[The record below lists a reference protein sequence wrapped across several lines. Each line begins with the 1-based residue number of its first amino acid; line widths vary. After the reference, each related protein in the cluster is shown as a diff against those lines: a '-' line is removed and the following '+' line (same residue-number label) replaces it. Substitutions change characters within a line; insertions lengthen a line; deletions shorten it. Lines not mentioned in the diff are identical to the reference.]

1 MEKLLKE
8 KLVLGGGI
16 GIIALMAASYTL
28 NNIPFSSL
36 INFLPAW
43 IAIVGLTFFG
53 VKKEYEL
60 SYWIFL
66 GMGVGAVFGYYFP
79 EFGAGLSILSKIFL
93 QLIKTIVAPLLFATL
108 VVGIAGQ
115 EDSSGVGR
123 LGLKSFGYFIS
134 VTTIAL
140 AFGLLAINVTKA
152 GYDKR
157 IDKTKAE
164 KMSSKVSS
172 VKKDWKDLAA
182 PMVMARTEKI
192 VSDYEN
198 APDSMKSAIIKGG
211 IDSLQATFAKA
222 KGIAA
227 TPPKQDWKEIVAHI
241 FPENIAKSISE
252 NQVLQVVV
260 FSIFFGLGINMAG
273 GEHRKKMVSF
283 CESLTAVMFKFTKLV
298 MNFAPFGVMGAM
310 AAAVSAMGLEVFIP
324 MLKLIGT
331 LYGALVFFVL
341 IVFGFIVWLF
351 KVNVRAF
358 WKTVKTPVTI
368 AFSTASSEA
377 ALGPAMEAL
386 EKYGIPRRIV
396 SFVLPTGMS
405 FNLDGT
411 TLYLSCAAVFV
422 AQATGH
428 SIATSIP
435 EQLTLLL
442 VLLVT
447 SKGVAG
453 VARASLIILM
463 GTIGQFGIPEWPI
476 YLILGV
482 DVLMDMVRTGVNMLG
497 NCLATVVVAKWEGEF
512 DDSDK

>member
-1 MEKLLKE
+1 MEKSTKE
-8 KLVLGGGI
+8 QLVLGI
-16 GIIALMAASYTL
+16 GFGVIALMSGFYSIY
-28 NNIPFSSL
+28 NISFSSL
-36 INFLPAW
+36 VNFLPAW
-43 IAIVGLTFFG
+43 VTIVALTYFG
-53 VKKEYEL
+53 VKKDYAL

-66 GMGVGAVFGYYFP
+66 GMGAGAAFGYYFP
-79 EFGAGLSILSKIFL
+79 DFGAGLNILSKVFL

-123 LGLKSFGYFIS
+123 LGARSFGYFIT

-140 AFGLLAINVTKA
+140 AFGLLAINITKA
-152 GYDKR
+152 GDDPR
-157 IDKTKAE
+157 INQEKAQ
-164 KMSSKVSS
+164 KLASKAAS

-182 PMVMARTEKI
+182 PLVMARTEKI
-192 VSDYEN
+192 INDYEI
-198 APDSMKSAIIKGG
+198 APDSMKMAVVKGG
-211 IDSLQATFAKA
+211 IDSLQVTFAKA
-222 KGIAA
+222 KSIAA
-227 TPPKQDWKEIVAHI
+227 TPPKQDWKEIVSHI
-241 FPENIAKSISE
+241 FPENIAKSIAE

-298 MNFAPFGVMGAM
+298 MNFAPLGVMGAM

-331 LYGALVFFVL
+331 LYGALVFFVVF
-341 IVFGFIVWLF
+341 VFGAIVWFF
-351 KVNVRAF
+351 KVNIKGF
-358 WKTVKTPVTI
+358 WNTVKTPVTI

-386 EKYGIPRRIV
+386 EKYGVPRRIV

-422 AQATGH
+422 AQATNH

-497 NCLATVVVAKWEGEF
+497 NCLATVVIAKWEGEF
-512 DDSDK
+512 DDSGK